1 VNDSH
6 VVIEYLIE
14 IACNQMLG
22 NYQDEPWGGIVK
34 MDKTFELK
42 VCELRLVDPKMEEY
56 YFDLL
61 ALRDAS
67 KVMED
72 QE

>member
-1 VNDSH
+1 
-6 VVIEYLIE
+6 
-14 IACNQMLG
+14 MLG

-34 MDKTFELK
+34 MDKKFELK
-42 VCELRLVDPKMEEY
+42 VCEIRLVDPKMEEY

-61 ALRDAS
+61 ALRDAAQ
-67 KVMED
+67 VMEG